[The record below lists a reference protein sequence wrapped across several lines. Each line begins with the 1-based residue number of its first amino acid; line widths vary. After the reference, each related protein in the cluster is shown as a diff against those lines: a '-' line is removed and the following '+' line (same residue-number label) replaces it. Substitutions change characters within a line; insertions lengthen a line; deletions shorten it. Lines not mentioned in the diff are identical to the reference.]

1 MLRAYSGS
9 YPSVIHSIR
18 DACQKYCDENKIDG
32 LTELHEVDNLL
43 LLKNRCYSIIVQER
57 IR

>member
-1 MLRAYSGS
+1 MIRAFSGS

-18 DACQKYCDENKIDG
+18 EACQRYCDENKIDG
-32 LTELHEVDNLL
+32 LTELHEVGNLL
-43 LLKNRCYSIIVQER
+43 SLNIET